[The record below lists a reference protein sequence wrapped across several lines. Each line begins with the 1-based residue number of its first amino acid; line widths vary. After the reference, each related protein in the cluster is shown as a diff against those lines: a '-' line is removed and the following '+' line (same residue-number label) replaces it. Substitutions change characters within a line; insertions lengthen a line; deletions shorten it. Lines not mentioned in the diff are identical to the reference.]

1 MKRAHAEMRARG
13 TAVAAIVTWFV
24 CYVVFPAW
32 YVPEGSA
39 ARGFVLAFF
48 LLYFTAN
55 SVLLLRWVVRDVGST
70 GDFPRGSD
78 WPGPEPGVAL
88 RNRVLLAAVAAVAV
102 ALHAYPMTLP
112 ILTRTDAHYH
122 AAVAMPILKALDGM
136 TRSLVGL
143 GVRPLAW
150 AVLLGT
156 ALVVLARRRMSRQRE
171 VVAPSGRA
179 RRPLR
184 IAVAASAVCCAAAYF
199 ALISRSG
206 MVEGLGPASRHL
218 FRYPPLGKMLT
229 LVPLALLGAS
239 EVSVR
244 MLQLTFTVLAAAFS
258 YRLVRLYRSERTACL
273 AFALWLFVPVI
284 FYYGHNS
291 VLAAGVLF
299 FAVAANFY
307 FLRHL
312 KEGRREDLA
321 IACLVAGAGFLYKRL
336 LGCLPVMF
344 WAYLVLLHWRGRGR
358 GRLREELG
366 LYLRWSWI
374 AVAPA
379 LPWLLLGSRYT
390 YRNYDFDPARLASVS
405 AWLDGVRLVPQA
417 VTLPAALLLG
427 ASLVYALWRR
437 RDTFTGAMVIW
448 FLVYY
453 FLISPSAG
461 GGGYVRHSLIFY
473 PPMIYL
479 GVQMLAD
486 AGGSGRSRI
495 VRMGVP
501 AAAVVYLVAASVWLK
516 PAPASSP
523 YTGAYVDTGSRY
535 VPYDDAIAYV
545 RDRLP
550 RGSRV
555 LATMACEPSHF
566 YLMMYGM
573 EEDVVWYRKKWAE
586 PAEQTV
592 DNLHEFC
599 EREGYEYVLFPR
611 GREWLWDFV
620 NEDMVEQLIE
630 GSDHRFKPVAT
641 FRSGRNRIDLWK
653 VELNGTNP

>member
-1 MKRAHAEMRARG
+1 MRARSV
-13 TAVAAIVTWFV
+13 AVAAIVTWFA

-32 YVPEGSA
+32 YVPEGMA
-39 ARGFVLAFF
+39 ARGAVLAFF
-48 LLYFTAN
+48 LVYFTAN
-55 SVLLLRWVVRDVGST
+55 SILVLRWVRRDVEAAGDVPRAVSCPGPARERVLLL
-70 GDFPRGSD
+70 
-78 WPGPEPGVAL
+78 A
-88 RNRVLLAAVAAVAV
+88 LAAVAI

-122 AAVAMPILKALDGM
+122 AAVALPILKAADGAA
-136 TRSLVGL
+136 RSLLGL

-150 AVLLGT
+150 VLLFAA
-156 ALVVLARRRMSRQRE
+156 ALVVLGRRLAYRQRGTP
-171 VVAPSGRA
+171 ALSGRA
-179 RRPLR
+179 RWPLGVAA
-184 IAVAASAVCCAAAYF
+184 AVAAVCCCAAYF
-199 ALISRSG
+199 AVISRSG
-206 MVEGLGPASRHL
+206 VVEGLGPASRHL

-229 LVPLALLGAS
+229 LVPVTLLGAS

-244 MLQLTFTVLAAAFS
+244 LLQLLFTLLAAVLS
-258 YRLVRLYRSERTACL
+258 YRLVRLYRSERTACA

-284 FYYGHNS
+284 FYYAHNS

-312 KEGRREDLA
+312 KEGRTEDLA
-321 IACLVAGAGFLYKRL
+321 IACLVAGAAFLYKRL

-344 WAYLVLLHWRGRGR
+344 WAYLVLLHWRGAGR
-358 GRLREELG
+358 GRMREELG
-366 LYLRWSWI
+366 LYLRWSWV
-374 AVAPA
+374 AVAPV
-379 LPWLLLGSRYT
+379 LPWLVLGSRYT
-390 YRNYDFDPARLASVS
+390 YRNYDLDPGRLASAS
-405 AWLDGVRLVPQA
+405 AWLEGVRLVPQA
-417 VTLPAALLLG
+417 VTLGAAVLIG
-427 ASLVYALWRR
+427 VSVVYALWRR
-437 RDTFTGAMVIW
+437 RDSFTWAMVIW

-453 FLISPSAG
+453 FLISPSGG

-473 PPMIYL
+473 PPLIYL
-479 GVQMLAD
+479 GAQMLAD
-486 AGGSGRSRI
+486 AGGAGRSRI
-495 VRMGVP
+495 ARIAVP
-501 AAAVVYLVAASVWLK
+501 AAAVVYLAAASVCLK

-523 YTGAYVDTGSRY
+523 YTGAYVDAGSRY
-535 VPYDDAIAYV
+535 VPYDAALLYV

-586 PAEQTV
+586 PEDQTL
-592 DNLHEFC
+592 DNLREFC

-620 NEDMVEQLIE
+620 NEDVVEELIE
-630 GSDHRFKPVAT
+630 GADPGFEPVAT
-641 FRSGRNRIDLWK
+641 FRSGRNLIGLWK
-653 VELNGTNP
+653 VIKTVDE